1 MGPQRIPQ
9 VRIRGQD
16 RAGCPDGAGCSR
28 HAHKAGRGAG
38 PSQGVREDL
47 KLVRLHAKPLLVLLE
62 QHGLEKGST
71 MIEKAYLRDKLLEQE
86 TDSKGRRIPRI
97 AQYRDGKLV
106 NRKAILP
113 GHGAVTLET
122 QQLTPSHVSL
132 MTAIYKVACNLAQ
145 RCRADPGLVKT
156 CKEEADRLGAFAQPN
171 NASTPGN

>member
-1 MGPQRIPQ
+1 MELD
-9 VRIRGQD
+9 V
-16 RAGCPDGAGCSR
+16 PDTLTRRDAEHGLRKVSD
-28 HAHKAGRGAG
+28 KY
-38 PSQGVREDL
+38 L